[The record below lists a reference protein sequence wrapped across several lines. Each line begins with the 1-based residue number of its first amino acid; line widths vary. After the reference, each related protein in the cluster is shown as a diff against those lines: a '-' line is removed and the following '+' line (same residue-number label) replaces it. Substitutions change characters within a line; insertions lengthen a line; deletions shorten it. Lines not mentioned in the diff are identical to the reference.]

1 MAGKIIF
8 RNPLSFQ
15 NGTGFTTDPSNTEVN
30 ALTPVTFTYS
40 IGQAVSP
47 SSSVVFGAITS
58 TDKFTIDNGS
68 MILSNGGITGS
79 FTQTGYQNIQSNL
92 TVDGN
97 VTIDGILIAEKVE
110 TEVSQAV
117 TLFESGSTLFGDTL
131 GDEHY
136 MTGSMFSSGSLTLN
150 AGNSFIEISNDTTL
164 ADESTTAVVT
174 ENAVKT
180 YLSDQTNTFDSYQR
194 KSFAHTGSYV
204 AASTASFYA
213 VTASAP
219 SGFTATNEDDFMFF
233 VNGAIA
239 EHDALTVQQS
249 GSKFYMLVNN
259 NSVGYD
265 LESDDEIV
273 AWGKFDNQYYL
284 DFDGLTNEVTT
295 TFSGSGATPLNKTYS
310 WWMKSSTTA
319 RNYSVFAYGSQKREG
334 FVTNFSNGRPLMWN
348 GSNWYTYWDDTSAQD
363 DGEWHH
369 WMVYNKV
376 DTITGSK
383 LYVDGTEISVNL
395 YKTTGT
401 VSNLNTQS
409 QPLTIMS
416 YQNNSTNSARHFEGS
431 IREFA
436 VFSGD
441 KTGNASLIYNSGVP
455 YNLSDESDLQAY
467 WRMNEGSGTTVTDS
481 SGEGNDGT
489 INGATWNYVF

>member
-131 GDEHY
+131 GDVHY
-136 MTGSMFSSGSLTLN
+136 MTGSMYSSGSLTLN

-284 DFDGLTNEVTT
+284 DLDGSNDEVRT
-295 TFSGSGATPLNKTYS
+295 TFSGSSATPVPVTYS
-310 WWMKSSTTA
+310 WWMKSNQTS
-319 RNYSVFAYGSQKREG
+319 RNYSVFGYGTNKKA
-334 FVTNFSNGRPLMWN
+334 FTTNFSSGRPLMWN
-348 GSNWYTYWDDTSAQD
+348 ANNWYVYWDDTSAQD

-369 WMVYNKV
+369 WMLYNQPQTLS
-376 DTITGSK
+376 DSK
-383 LYVDGTEISVNL
+383 LYVDGVLIDINL
-395 YKTTGT
+395 VKETGT
-401 VSNLNTQS
+401 LGTGTQG
-409 QPLTIMS
+409 LTIGA
-416 YQNNSTNSARHFEGS
+416 YKNNSTNASHHFSGS

-436 VFSGD
+436 VFGGD

-455 YNLSDESDLQAY
+455 YNLSDESDLQGY
-467 WRMNEGSGTTVTDS
+467 WRMNEGSGTTVTDL

-489 INGATWNYVF
+489 IDGATWNYVF

>member
-15 NGTGFTTDPSNTEVN
+15 NGTGFTTDPFNTEVN

-79 FTQTGYQNIQSNL
+79 FTQTGYQNIQSNI

-131 GDEHY
+131 GDVHY
-136 MTGSMFSSGSLTLN
+136 MTGSMYSSGSLTLN
-150 AGNSFIEISNDTTL
+150 AGISIIEISNDTTL

-180 YLSDQTNTFDSYQR
+180 YLSDQTNTFDSYHR

-284 DFDGLTNEVTT
+284 DLDGLTHEVTT
-295 TFSGSGATPLNKTYS
+295 TFSGSSATWVPVTYS
-310 WWMKSSTTA
+310 WWMKSDQTTK
-319 RNYSVFAYGSQKREG
+319 NYAVFGYGNNKKA
-334 FVTNFSNGRPLMWN
+334 FTTNFSSNRPLMWN
-348 GSNWYTYWDDTSAQD
+348 ASNWYVFWDDTSAQD

-369 WMVYNKV
+369 WMLYNQPQ
-376 DTITGSK
+376 TLSESK
-383 LYVDGTEISVNL
+383 LYVDGVLIDINL
-395 YKTTGT
+395 VKETGT
-401 VSNLNTQS
+401 LGTQNQS
-409 QPLTIMS
+409 LTIGS
-416 YQNNSTNSARHFEGS
+416 YQNNSTNAARHFSGS

-436 VFSGD
+436 VFGGD

-455 YNLSDESDLQAY
+455 YNLSDESDLQGY
-467 WRMNEGSGTTVTDS
+467 WRMNEGSGTTVTDL

-489 INGATWNYVF
+489 IDGATWNYVF

>member
-1 MAGKIIF
+1 MAKIIF
-8 RNPLSFQ
+8 QNPLSFQ
-15 NGTGFTTDPSNTEVN
+15 NGTGFTTDPVNTEVN

-68 MILSNGGITGS
+68 LILSNGGITGS
-79 FTQTGYQNIQSNL
+79 FTQTGNQNISSNL

-97 VTIDGILIAEKVE
+97 VTIGGILTAEKVV

-131 GDEHY
+131 DDEHY
-136 MTGSMFSSGSLTLN
+136 MTGSMYSSGSLTLN
-150 AGNSFIEISNDTTL
+150 AGISIIEISNDTTL

-174 ENAVKT
+174 ENAAKT
-180 YLSDQTNTFDSYQR
+180 YLSDQTNTFDSYHR
-194 KSFAHTGSYV
+194 KSFTHTGSYV

-233 VNGAIA
+233 VNGVIA

-265 LESDDEIV
+265 LESGDEIV

-284 DFDGLTNEVTT
+284 DFDGLNQEVET
-295 TFSGSGATPLNKTYS
+295 TFSGSSAPPVPITYS
-310 WWMKSSTTA
+310 WWMKSTHTA
-319 RNYSVFAYGSQKREG
+319 RNYSVFGWGSNKKA
-334 FVTNFSNGRPLMWN
+334 FTTNFGSNRPLMWN
-348 GSNWYTYWDDTSAQD
+348 ANNYYVYWDDTSAQD

-369 WMVYNKV
+369 WMLFNQVNSLT
-376 DTITGSK
+376 DSK
-383 LYVDGTEISVNL
+383 LYVDGTLIEINL
-395 YKTTGT
+395 IKETGT
-401 VSNLNTQS
+401 LGTQNQS
-409 QPLTIMS
+409 LTIGS
-416 YQNNSTNSARHFEGS
+416 YQNNSSNAGRHFEGS

-436 VFSGD
+436 VFGGD
-441 KTGNASLIYNSGVP
+441 KTGNASIYYNSGVP
-455 YNLSDESDLQAY
+455 YNLAGEPDLQGY
-467 WRMNEGSGTTVTDS
+467 WRMNEGSGTTATDL
-481 SGEGNDGT
+481 SGEGNHGTLDGP
-489 INGATWNYVF
+489 TWNYVV

>member
-79 FTQTGYQNIQSNL
+79 FTQTGYQNISSSL

-219 SGFTATNEDDFMFF
+219 SGFTATSENDFMFF
-233 VNGAIA
+233 VNGTIA

-284 DFDGLTNEVTT
+284 DLDGSNDEVRT
-295 TFSGSGATPLNKTYS
+295 TFSGSSATPVPVTYS
-310 WWMKSSTTA
+310 WWMKSNQTS
-319 RNYSVFAYGSQKREG
+319 RNYSVFGYGTNKKA
-334 FVTNFSNGRPLMWN
+334 FTTNFSSGRPLMWN
-348 GSNWYTYWDDTSAQD
+348 ANNWYVYWDDTSAQD

-369 WMVYNKV
+369 WMLYNQPQTLS
-376 DTITGSK
+376 DSK
-383 LYVDGTEISVNL
+383 LYVDGVLIDINL
-395 YKTTGT
+395 VKETGT
-401 VSNLNTQS
+401 LGTQNQS
-409 QPLTIMS
+409 LTIGA
-416 YQNNSTNSARHFEGS
+416 YKNNSTNASHHFSGS

-436 VFSGD
+436 VFGGD

-455 YNLSDESDLQAY
+455 YNLSDESDLQGY
-467 WRMNEGSGTTVTDS
+467 WRMNEGSGTTVTDL

-489 INGATWNYVF
+489 IDGATWNYVF

>member
-131 GDEHY
+131 GDVHY
-136 MTGSMFSSGSLTLN
+136 MTGSMYSSGSLTLN
-150 AGNSFIEISNDTTL
+150 AGISIIEISNDTTL

-180 YLSDQTNTFDSYQR
+180 YLSDQTNTFDSYHR

-219 SGFTATNEDDFMFF
+219 SGFTATSENDFMFF
-233 VNGAIA
+233 VNGTIA

-284 DFDGLTNEVTT
+284 DLDGSNDEVRT
-295 TFSGSGATPLNKTYS
+295 TFSGSSATPVPVTYS
-310 WWMKSSTTA
+310 WWMKSNQTS
-319 RNYSVFAYGSQKREG
+319 RNYSVFGYGTNKKA
-334 FVTNFSNGRPLMWN
+334 FTTNFSSGRPLMWN
-348 GSNWYTYWDDTSAQD
+348 ANNWYVYWDDTSAQD

-369 WMVYNKV
+369 WMLYNQPQTLS
-376 DTITGSK
+376 DSK
-383 LYVDGTEISVNL
+383 LYVDGVLIDINL
-395 YKTTGT
+395 VKETGT
-401 VSNLNTQS
+401 L
-409 QPLTIMS
+409 
-416 YQNNSTNSARHFEGS
+416 
-431 IREFA
+431 
-436 VFSGD
+436 
-441 KTGNASLIYNSGVP
+441 
-455 YNLSDESDLQAY
+455 
-467 WRMNEGSGTTVTDS
+467 
-481 SGEGNDGT
+481 
-489 INGATWNYVF
+489 AT

>member
-1 MAGKIIF
+1 MAKIIF
-8 RNPLSFQ
+8 QNPLSFQ
-15 NGTGFTTDPSNTEVN
+15 NGTGFTTDPVNTEVN

-58 TDKFTIDNGS
+58 TDKVTIDNGS
-68 MILSNGGITGS
+68 LILSNGGITGS
-79 FTQTGYQNIQSNL
+79 FTQTGNQNISSNL

-131 GDEHY
+131 GDVHY
-136 MTGSMFSSGSLTLN
+136 MTGSMYSSGSLTLN
-150 AGNSFIEISNDTTL
+150 AGISIIEISNDTTL

-180 YLSDQTNTFDSYQR
+180 YLSDQTNTFDSYHR

-233 VNGAIA
+233 VNGVIA

-295 TFSGSGATPLNKTYS
+295 NFSGSSVTPLNKTYS
-310 WWMKSSTTA
+310 FWMKSTETD
-319 RNYSVFAYGSQKREG
+319 RNYAVFGYGAKNKG
-334 FVTNFSNGRPLMWN
+334 ALTTNFSNGRVLMWN
-348 GSNWYTYWDDTSAQD
+348 GSSWYTYWEDTSAQD

-376 DTITGSK
+376 DTLTGSK
-383 LYVDGTEISVNL
+383 LYVDGVLIEVNNHV
-395 YKTTGT
+395 TSGT
-401 VSNLNTQS
+401 VSNLLNQT
-409 QPLTIMS
+409 QPLTIGS
-416 YQNNSTNSARHFEGS
+416 YQNNSTNTDRHFEGS

-436 VFSGD
+436 VFPGD
-441 KTGNASLIYNSGVP
+441 KTGNASIYYNSGVP
-455 YNLSDESDLQAY
+455 YNLAGEPDLQGY
-467 WRMNEGSGTTVTDS
+467 WKMNEGTGTTVRDW
-481 SGEGNDGT
+481 SGEGNTGT
-489 INGATWNYVF
+489 VDGATWDYVF

>member
-284 DFDGLTNEVTT
+284 DLDGSNDEVRT
-295 TFSGSGATPLNKTYS
+295 TFSGSSATPVPVTYS
-310 WWMKSSTTA
+310 WWMKSNQTS
-319 RNYSVFAYGSQKREG
+319 RNYSVFGYGTNKKA
-334 FVTNFSNGRPLMWN
+334 FTTNFSSGRPLMWN
-348 GSNWYTYWDDTSAQD
+348 ANNWYVYWDDTSAQD

-369 WMVYNKV
+369 WMLYNQPQTLS
-376 DTITGSK
+376 DSK
-383 LYVDGTEISVNL
+383 LYVDGVLIDINL
-395 YKTTGT
+395 VKETGT
-401 VSNLNTQS
+401 LGTGTQG
-409 QPLTIMS
+409 LTIGA
-416 YQNNSTNSARHFEGS
+416 YKNNSTNASHHFSGS

-436 VFSGD
+436 VFGGD

-455 YNLSDESDLQAY
+455 YNLSDESDLQGY
-467 WRMNEGSGTTVTDS
+467 WRMNEGSGTTVTDL

-489 INGATWNYVF
+489 IDGATWNYVF